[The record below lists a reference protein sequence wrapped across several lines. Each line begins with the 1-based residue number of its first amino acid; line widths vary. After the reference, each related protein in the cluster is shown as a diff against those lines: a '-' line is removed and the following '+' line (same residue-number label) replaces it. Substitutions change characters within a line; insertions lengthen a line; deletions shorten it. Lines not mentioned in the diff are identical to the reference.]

1 MRLGIFGLFGRMR
14 SLSKYGLS
22 EVVQWIVEKQFV
34 GNHRDDPTPAPPPP
48 PPPEILVYI
57 MKDEKS
63 T

>member
-1 MRLGIFGLFGRMR
+1 MRLEILGLFGRMR

-34 GNHRDDPTPAPPPP
+34 GNYRDDSTPPP